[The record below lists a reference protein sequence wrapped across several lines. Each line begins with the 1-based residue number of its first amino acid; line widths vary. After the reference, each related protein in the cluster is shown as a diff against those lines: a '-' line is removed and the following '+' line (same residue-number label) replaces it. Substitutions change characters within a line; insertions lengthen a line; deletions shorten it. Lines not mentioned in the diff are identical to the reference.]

1 MKYTERYLR
10 DLLAAVVEEEAL
22 ACRAVLK
29 LCGLEL
35 TEAVPSAAVTL
46 GDRPLLRLNP
56 VFLAEHCRFDED
68 VRFVLLHECMHV
80 ALRHTVRFK
89 RMTPELNIALDIVIN
104 SFLCRKLG
112 ASAEAFLM
120 NLYGSST
127 GWARLLAPPP
137 MLSGIERISVDSSG
151 SAFER
156 LHWELWSRSGQ
167 NTFEDICD
175 LLPPGVEVAGN
186 LLLGNHEDGAA
197 DAFSEVVKDLLD
209 GYGVGQD
216 VSEGLFADRY
226 EAQASAQK
234 RRANLR
240 QVLRRVLESGDALLG
255 GLQTPDTLMLPWH
268 APRDRRM
275 ALAQTA
281 GILPFSPH
289 DLPVPAGGSVQVY
302 VDVSGSM
309 GLLLPDLLGVLQSFA
324 HVVRLPVYAFSTV
337 VEPAKWKH
345 GRLNAR
351 STGGTRI
358 GCVFEHCQQSGTKRA
373 LVFTD
378 GYVEACTV
386 PPGLHIEAVV
396 PFKGYA
402 DTLREAGVSVTHLPQ
417 AP

>member
-10 DLLAAVVEEEAL
+10 ELLDAVVEEEAL

-46 GDRPLLRLNP
+46 GDRPMLRLNP

-89 RMTPELNIALDIVIN
+89 RMTPALNIALDIVIN

-112 ASAEAFLM
+112 ASAEAFLL
-120 NLYGSST
+120 NFYGAST

-137 MLSGIERISVDSSG
+137 MLNGIERISVDSTG

-156 LHWELWSRSGQ
+156 LHWELWSRSGET
-167 NTFEDICD
+167 TFEDICD

-197 DAFSEVVKDLLD
+197 DAVSEVVKELLD

-216 VSEGLFADRY
+216 VSEGLFADSF
-226 EAQASAQK
+226 EAQARTLK
-234 RRANLR
+234 RRENVR
-240 QVLRRVLESGDALLG
+240 TVLRRVLEFGDALRG
-255 GLQTPDTLMLPWH
+255 GRQAPDTLMLPWR
-268 APRDRRM
+268 APRDRR
-275 ALAQTA
+275 LAVPPTA
-281 GILPFSPH
+281 GILPFSLH
-289 DLPVPAGGSVQVY
+289 DLPAPAGGSVQVY

-309 GLLLPDLLGVLQSFA
+309 GGFLPDLLGVLQSFSHA
-324 HVVRLPVYAFSTV
+324 IRLPVYAFSTV

-345 GRLNAR
+345 SRLNAK

-358 GCVFEHCQQSGTKRA
+358 GCVYEHCQKAGTKRA

-378 GYVEACTV
+378 GYVEACPV
-386 PPGLHIEAVV
+386 PSGLHIEAVV
-396 PFKGYA
+396 PFGGYA
-402 DTLREAGVSVTHLPQ
+402 DTLRAAGVAVTHLPQ
-417 AP
+417 LR

>member
-56 VFLAEHCRFDED
+56 VFLAKHCRFDED

-127 GWARLLAPPP
+127 GWARLLGPPP
-137 MLSGIERISVDSSG
+137 MLSGIERIGADSSG

-156 LHWELWSRSGQ
+156 LHSELWSRSGQ

-175 LLPPGVEVAGN
+175 LFPPGVEVAGN

-197 DAFSEVVKDLLD
+197 DAFSEAVKDLLD

-216 VSEGLFADRY
+216 VSEGLFADPY
-226 EAQASAQK
+226 EAQASALK

-240 QVLRRVLESGDALLG
+240 QVIQRVLGIG
-255 GLQTPDTLMLPWH
+255 GGH
-268 APRDRRM
+268 APG
-275 ALAQTA
+275 TA
-281 GILPFSPH
+281 GTGHPHAALECSPGPP
-289 DLPVPAGGSVQVY
+289 DGVAADCRNPAVPA
-302 VDVSGSM
+302 
-309 GLLLPDLLGVLQSFA
+309 A
-324 HVVRLPVYAFSTV
+324 RL
-337 VEPAKWKH
+337 
-345 GRLNAR
+345 
-351 STGGTRI
+351 
-358 GCVFEHCQQSGTKRA
+358 
-373 LVFTD
+373 
-378 GYVEACTV
+378 ACTGWGQR
-386 PPGLHIEAVV
+386 PGVC
-396 PFKGYA
+396 G
-402 DTLREAGVSVTHLPQ
+402 R
-417 AP
+417 